1 MPESSFFDEK
11 QAAAILKHGIL
22 GRYVRTFCSKTGG
35 RSAGNRVVYLD
46 GYAGQGA
53 YDDGQPGS
61 PILAARTAGS
71 LAQVRNVLGIYIEK
85 NKETAELLAE
95 NLALTNHNHQILRG
109 ELEECLAEALLLV
122 QEDDPLFAFFDP
134 FGLPISMDLIAK
146 VMGHSCMREGYR
158 QGPPTE
164 VLVTLSYPGL
174 RRNAGHLT
182 SVSTNAGYVKGR
194 ETRLES
200 LDEILGGAWWRSI
213 WEGGSADRVALIA
226 SGYTDRLAERMSARG
241 WYQVPV
247 SRRWHGP
254 TAYEL
259 LFFTQYPEEGIWY
272 FNECVSLAVESFRAF
287 CSRGQLDL
295 DPVEVRE
302 QRWTSIIRTNIQET
316 LQKRVGIHLGKEMS
330 VVYGATLG
338 YAREKHLRAAI
349 KQLHQYGAIKHDGK
363 GSLANAYVERS

>member
-1 MPESSFFDEK
+1 M
-11 QAAAILKHGIL
+11 
-22 GRYVRTFCSKTGG
+22 
-35 RSAGNRVVYLD
+35 
-46 GYAGQGA
+46 
-53 YDDGQPGS
+53 
-61 PILAARTAGS
+61 
-71 LAQVRNVLGIYIEK
+71 
-85 NKETAELLAE
+85 
-95 NLALTNHNHQILRG
+95 
-109 ELEECLAEALLLV
+109 AEALLLV
-122 QEDDPLFAFFDP
+122 EETDPLFAFFDP

-146 VMGHSCMREGYR
+146 VMGHSRMREGYR

-182 SVSTNAGYVKGR
+182 SASKNARYLKGR
-194 ETRLES
+194 ETRLGN
-200 LDEILGGAWWRSI
+200 LDGILGGAWWRSI
-213 WEGGSADRVALIA
+213 WEGGSADRVSLIA

-241 WYQVPV
+241 WYRVSV
-247 SRRWHGP
+247 SRRWDGP
-254 TAYEL
+254 PVYEL

-302 QRWTSIIRTNIQET
+302 KRWTSIIRSNIQEA
-316 LQKRVGIHLGKEMS
+316 LQDRVGIDLGREMDLA
-330 VVYGATLG
+330 YGATLG

-349 KQLHQYGAIKHDGK
+349 KQLHRCGAIKHDGK

>member
-1 MPESSFFDEK
+1 
-11 QAAAILKHGIL
+11 
-22 GRYVRTFCSKTGG
+22 
-35 RSAGNRVVYLD
+35 VYLD

-53 YDDGQPGS
+53 YGDGQPGS

-85 NKETAELLAE
+85 NKGTAELLAE
-95 NLALTNHNHQILRG
+95 NLAITGHNYQILRG

-134 FGLPISMDLIAK
+134 FGLPISMGLIAK
-146 VMGHSCMREGYR
+146 VMGHSCMRGGYR
-158 QGPPTE
+158 EGPPTE

-182 SVSTNAGYVKGR
+182 SFSTNARYVKGR
-194 ETRLES
+194 NTRLES
-200 LDEILGGAWWRSI
+200 LDKILGGAWWRSI

-226 SGYTDRLAERMSARG
+226 SGYTERLAERMNARG
-241 WYQVPV
+241 WYRVRV
-247 SRRWHGP
+247 SRRWDGP
-254 TAYEL
+254 TVYEL
-259 LFFTQYPEEGIWY
+259 LFFTQYPQEGIWY

-295 DPVEVRE
+295 DPVAVRE
-302 QRWTSIIRTNIQET
+302 QRWTSIIKSNIQKT
-316 LQKRVGIHLGKEMS
+316 LVNRVGIHLAKSMGL
-330 VVYGATLG
+330 VYGATLG

-349 KQLHQYGAIKHDGK
+349 KQLYQSGSIKHDGK
-363 GSLANAYVERS
+363 GPLVNAYVERT